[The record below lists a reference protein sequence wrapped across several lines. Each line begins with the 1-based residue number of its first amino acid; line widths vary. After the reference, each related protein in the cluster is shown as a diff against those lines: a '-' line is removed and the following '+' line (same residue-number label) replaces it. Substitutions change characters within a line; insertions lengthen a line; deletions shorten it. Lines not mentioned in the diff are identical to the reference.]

1 MKLRPD
7 FPDITKKYL
16 RKARKIWYL
25 PLILV
30 SVLTAVFSVP
40 CEKISQW
47 HRSTVVTDLRG
58 SPSSGIS
65 FKNEEWALPIS
76 LEEMGTWM
84 PKVVVALEDRRFF
97 HHPGADLTS
106 LSRAMVQNMRA
117 GKVISGGS
125 TITTQLIRLS
135 VPRERTLRNKVLEFW
150 QAVQLERLMTKN
162 EILEFYLKTKL
173 RLVPTSGC
181 RSSGQGMVQ
190 QTCKR
195 TIPEAAILTGLL
207 RGPAFYCPDRHPQ
220 RVPGTKGPSP
230 RQAWGTWPL
239 PLMRSEG
246 LSLNL
251 SRQNAFLYPPH
262 AGKPR
267 RMPRLRGLPPDL
279 VTDTDA

>member
-16 RKARKIWYL
+16 RKARKIWHL

-30 SVLTAVFSVP
+30 FVFLTAGFSVP

-58 SPSSGIS
+58 VPLQGYLS
-65 FKNEEWALPIS
+65 KNEEWALPIS

-84 PKVVVALEDRRFF
+84 PKVAVALEDRRFF

-150 QAVQLERLMTKN
+150 QAVQLERLMTK
-162 EILEFYLKTKL
+162 K
-173 RLVPTSGC
+173 
-181 RSSGQGMVQ
+181 
-190 QTCKR
+190 
-195 TIPEAAILTGLL
+195 
-207 RGPAFYCPDRHPQ
+207 DRKS
-220 RVPGTKGPSP
+220 V
-230 RQAWGTWPL
+230 
-239 PLMRSEG
+239 
-246 LSLNL
+246 
-251 SRQNAFLYPPH
+251 
-262 AGKPR
+262 
-267 RMPRLRGLPPDL
+267 
-279 VTDTDA
+279 V